1 MIKRNGIGGITVD
14 QNLVMNTLYQLK
26 KQLLSASFT
35 EDANWEQNWLSEFL
49 EHPDHIRGIE
59 NIINQKNF
67 HTATIYSLYEPMI
80 KALGQRTTD
89 LNLLEQFHYY
99 SVNLSFPGT
108 EPFAE
113 GRGLEPMAKL
123 FLKIMKVYCDLQKE
137 IDDSSWQGK
146 YPLVPIS
153 AKEEGQLENNE
164 EYERFKF
171 YFRQDYVYEMMKINQ
186 DLMGYTTLDHIC
198 GVHHIAMK
206 VARQL
211 KRAGVKLDLGRVAG
225 AAAGHDVGKYGCR
238 GAEKKRVAYFH
249 YHYTGVWFEKR
260 NITYIRHIAINHSTW
275 DLELE
280 NLPVEA
286 LVLIYADFRVKADD
300 SGAMTFYDLSDSF
313 QVILDKLDHVDE
325 AKENRYKKVYQK
337 LKDFE
342 DFMLSLGVVVDPYS
356 QDELPEGHVHKR
368 VHPSLLKGQE
378 IIDYCKHLSI
388 EHNLRLMH
396 LLRDENSMNRL
407 LESARSMKNANDL
420 RGYIDIIEDY
430 SAYLTQKQKQ
440 IAVGFLYSLLVT
452 PEEDIRKHCAW
463 VIGTLIGNF
472 DEELRKEIPEGAEV
486 AQFEIE
492 SYELLE
498 RYIERIL
505 TPELHII
512 GKHRHWTSYSLKDVL
527 KAYFTFQKSEE
538 KNHKGITLTLAH
550 FNNHLGDSGKQ
561 LYILHALRAMPLDK
575 MDKDQLE
582 VVKSIL
588 LNGLAHQEQKVRM
601 ATLNALGDI
610 VKMTPSE
617 PSFFDEL
624 VEALG
629 DQIDESTHVVER
641 YTRKLILERLHIG
654 DRLTYVENLCK
665 YEEIDVS
672 TLFLTN
678 LKSATN
684 DLNKKFQ
691 VKFLVDYA
699 KTVDPTSIFYTA
711 MHLCNLLKVSALESV
726 RNTAGES
733 LVELIDELSVEQRND
748 IVVEL
753 LRALEM
759 ESYQFTRYIPTYLGR
774 ILLKVKPVELDETID
789 DFEDKIKRSGAQL
802 GMLITRTVGEIIRHY
817 GSYQYAS
824 MEEPQ
829 VYKARLENLV
839 GILFNGFV
847 SYIPAITQTAMT
859 VLGREIFADQ
869 HMPISEKKYLLDLS
883 LKKVLS
889 LLNITDEEKELIFMS
904 NAAGL
909 KYIYRLIAD
918 YEHQFGQLMLPI
930 NNRVAFFP
938 GSFDPFSTSHKQIA
952 REIRNLGFEVYLAV
966 DEFSWSKRTQPNLI
980 RRDIIKMSIADE
992 VGIYS
997 FPRDIS
1003 INLANETDLTKLY
1016 DSFKDRTVYMVVG
1029 SDVIVNASAYKKDT
1043 GSALLQSFPHVVF
1056 ERLIEESADQKEA
1069 FEKAFSQLD
1078 SRSIRLVLPP
1088 QYEQI
1093 SSTQIRN
1100 YIDENRDISELVD
1113 PLAQRYI
1120 YDKGLYQREPQF
1132 KEVMTTKSTVVEILT
1147 ELSSDTME
1155 ELARTMPTEFSK
1167 VYATFKQLKEKESFK
1182 VLILRSVEERRSI
1195 IGFACFHWLR
1205 SSHMYTEF
1213 ADEAILNYLRDHA
1226 VGRML
1231 VIDGICAKD
1240 QGIFKNAN
1248 QLVLTETLAYC
1259 LARDYTYAICHNA
1272 FDSTLDT
1279 ELAEVLMHQGF
1290 VKVPSNHTPNQ
1301 VFAVNMSTPCTLNL
1315 DIKSLIKEP
1324 FRADPM
1330 VVKAID
1336 VSRKKL
1342 QEAIVKLYP
1351 GHLVLSF
1358 DRTMIYENLI
1368 KKICDENQM
1377 PTVPLSPKQVGANM
1391 CVPFGDIIKRWIL
1404 PNTVTK
1410 AIHIEKYFYPE
1421 LDGYKI
1427 EAYPY
1432 YLDIENQMEMLK
1444 SFNRPILMVD
1454 DILDKG
1460 YRIKVI
1466 EPALR
1471 KHGIAIQKVFV
1482 GILSGHG
1489 KALMASKN
1497 IEVDAAYFIPRLR
1510 VWFNEGKLYPFF
1522 GGDAVWRGYTPER
1535 NMIPSVNLILPYASP
1550 TYIKGTRKS
1559 ALFEV
1564 SKVAIENAI
1573 DILKAIEESYQM
1585 KNDRM
1590 LTVARLGEV
1599 MAYPRYPDK
1608 GRYVGYDMNQ
1618 KASEYLK
1625 LDLEALNRLR
1635 KIYMNKEVGEEE

>member
-1 MIKRNGIGGITVD
+1 MN
-14 QNLVMNTLYQLK
+14 QNLVMNTMHQLK
-26 KQLLSASFT
+26 KQLLGAYFI
-35 EDANWEQNWLSEFL
+35 EEIQWEPSKISSFL

-59 NIINQKNF
+59 HIIEQNNF
-67 HTATIYSLYEPMI
+67 HTATIFSLYESLI
-80 KALGQRTTD
+80 RSLVTQVND
-89 LNLLEQFHYY
+89 IDLLEQIHFY

-108 EPFAE
+108 EPFIE
-113 GRGLEPMAKL
+113 NRGIEPLAKL
-123 FLKIMKVYCDLQKE
+123 FLQIMKVYCDLQKE
-137 IDDSSWQGK
+137 IDQVSWQGK
-146 YPLVPIS
+146 YPLVGITEN
-153 AKEEGQLENNE
+153 EEKLLESSE

-171 YFRQDYVYEMMKINQ
+171 YFRQDHVYEMMKINQ

-198 GVHHIAMK
+198 GVHHLAMK

-211 KRAGVKLDLGRVAG
+211 QRAGVKIDLGRVAG
-225 AAAGHDVGKYGCR
+225 AAAGHDIGKYGCR

-249 YHYTGVWFEKR
+249 YHYTGIWFEKR
-260 NITYIRHIAINHSTW
+260 NIIYIRHVAINHSTW

-286 LVLIYADFRVKADD
+286 LVLIYADFRVKSDET
-300 SGAMTFYDLSDSF
+300 GKMTFYDLDDSF

-342 DFMLSLGVVVDPYS
+342 DFMISEGVKVNPEEEE
-356 QDELPEGHVHKR
+356 ELLEGAIHKR
-368 VHPSLLKGQE
+368 IHPALLKGQE
-378 IIDYCKHLSI
+378 IVDYCKRLSI

-440 IAVGFLYSLLVT
+440 IAVSFLYSLLVT

-463 VIGTLIGNF
+463 VMGTLIGNF
-472 DEELRKEIPEGAEV
+472 DEELRKEIPEGAEI
-486 AQFEIE
+486 ANSEIE

-512 GKHRHWTSYSLKDVL
+512 GKHRHWISYSLKDVL
-527 KAYFTFQKSEE
+527 KAYFTFQSNEE
-538 KNHKGITLTLAH
+538 KVFKGLELTLNHMCAH
-550 FNNHLGDSGKQ
+550 MTESNKQ
-561 LYILHALRAMPLDK
+561 LYILHATRGLPLEK
-575 MDKDQLE
+575 MNEEQSSQL
-582 VVKSIL
+582 KSIL
-588 LNGLAHQEQKVRM
+588 VKGLSNQEEKVRM
-601 ATLNALGDI
+601 ATLNALSDI
-610 VKMTPSE
+610 VKMCPKN
-617 PSFFDEL
+617 PHYFDDMIEL
-624 VEALG
+624 LSC
-629 DQIDESTHVVER
+629 QIDEETQVVER
-641 YTRKLILERLHIG
+641 YTRKLILERLHVG
-654 DRLTYVENLCK
+654 DRIAYVENLCK

-684 DLNKKFQ
+684 DTNKKFQ

-759 ESYQFTRYIPTYLGR
+759 ESYQFTRYIPNYLGR
-774 ILLKVKPVELDETID
+774 ILLKVKPIELNEIID
-789 DFEDKIKRSGAQL
+789 DFKEKIKSSGPQL

-817 GSYQYAS
+817 GSYQYA
-824 MEEPQ
+824 MLEELNEN
-829 VYKARLENLV
+829 KARLDALL
-839 GILFNGFV
+839 GILLNGFV

-859 VLGREIFADQ
+859 VLGRDILADPQ
-869 HMPISEKKYLLDLS
+869 MPISDKKALLDRS
-883 LKKVLS
+883 LKKILS

-909 KYIYRLIAD
+909 KYIYRLISD
-918 YEHQFGQLMLPI
+918 YEHQFGQMTLPLI
-930 NNRVAFFP
+930 NRVAFFP
-938 GSFDPFSTSHKQIA
+938 GSFDPFSISHKQIA
-952 REIRNLGFEVYLAV
+952 KEIRNLGFEVYLAV
-966 DEFSWSKRTQPNLI
+966 DEFSWSKRTQANLI

-992 VGIYS
+992 LDIYS

-1003 INLANETDLTKLY
+1003 INLGNENDLFKLH
-1016 DSFKDRTVYMVVG
+1016 DSFVERVVYMVVG
-1029 SDVIVNASAYKKDT
+1029 SDVIVNASAYKKNI
-1043 GSALLQSFPHVVF
+1043 GSKQLQSFPHVVF
-1056 ERLIEESADQKEA
+1056 ERLIDEATEEKDA
-1069 FEKAFSQLD
+1069 FEKAFNQLD
-1078 SRSIRLVLPP
+1078 NRSIRLILPP
-1088 QYEQI
+1088 LYEQI

-1113 PLAQRYI
+1113 PLVQRYI

-1132 KEVMTTKSTVVEILT
+1132 KEVMTTKYTAVEILT
-1147 ELSSDTME
+1147 EVSSDTIE
-1155 ELARTMPTEFSK
+1155 ELARTMPVEFSK
-1167 VYATFKQLKEKESFK
+1167 VYNTFKMLKSKESFK
-1182 VLILRSVEERRSI
+1182 VLILRNVEEKRSI

-1205 SSHMYTEF
+1205 ASQMYTEF
-1213 ADEAILNYLRDHA
+1213 SDEAILNYLRDHA

-1231 VIDGICAKD
+1231 VIDGIFAKD
-1240 QGIFKNAN
+1240 QSIFKNTN

-1259 LARDYTYAICHNA
+1259 LARDYTYAICHDVFAQHIDKN
-1272 FDSTLDT
+1272 
-1279 ELAEVLMHQGF
+1279 LADVLTHQGF
-1290 VKVPSNHTPNQ
+1290 VKVPSNHFSNQ

-1315 DIKSLIKEP
+1315 DIKSLIKDP
-1324 FRADPM
+1324 FRTEPL

-1336 VSRKKL
+1336 LGRKRL
-1342 QEAIVKLYP
+1342 QQAIVKLYP

-1368 KKICDENQM
+1368 KKICDENRM
-1377 PTVPLSPKQVGANM
+1377 PTVALSPKQVGENM

-1410 AIHIEKYFYPE
+1410 AIHIEKYFFPG

-1427 EAYPY
+1427 EAYPH

-1454 DILDKG
+1454 DIMDKG

-1471 KHGIAIQKVFV
+1471 KHGIPIQKIFV

-1550 TYIKGTRKS
+1550 TYIKGTKKE
-1559 ALFEV
+1559 AIFEL
-1564 SKVAIENAI
+1564 SKVAIENSI
-1573 DILKAIEESYQM
+1573 NILKAIEETYQL

-1608 GRYVGYDMNQ
+1608 GRYVSYDMNQ
-1618 KASEYLK
+1618 KASEFLE

-1635 KIYMNKEVGEEE
+1635 KMYMVKEMGDDE

>member
-1 MIKRNGIGGITVD
+1 MD
-14 QNLVMNTLYQLK
+14 QPLAMNTLHHLK
-26 KQLLSASFT
+26 KQILGASFLDECQWDQT
-35 EDANWEQNWLSEFL
+35 LILEFL
-49 EHPDHIRGIE
+49 EHPDHISGIAR
-59 NIINQKNF
+59 IIEQRNF
-67 HTATIYSLYEPMI
+67 QTQTIYSLYEP
-80 KALGQRTTD
+80 LFRTLLSKISDT
-89 LNLLEQFHYY
+89 NLLEQFYYY
-99 SVNLSFPGT
+99 SVNLSFPET
-108 EPFAE
+108 EPFVDNHCME
-113 GRGLEPMAKL
+113 TGAKL
-123 FLKIMKVYCDLQKE
+123 FLKIMKVYCDVQKE
-137 IDDSSWQGK
+137 VDKESWQGR
-146 YPLVPIS
+146 YPLVSIS
-153 AKEEGQLENNE
+153 AKEEGQLENSE

-171 YFRQDYVYEMMKINQ
+171 YFRQDHVYEMMKMNQ

-198 GVHHIAMK
+198 GVHHLAMK

-211 KRAGVKLDLGRVAG
+211 KRADVKIDLGRVAG

-238 GAEKKRVAYFH
+238 GDEKKRVAYFH
-249 YHYTGVWFEKR
+249 YHYTGVWFEQR
-260 NITYIRHIAINHSTW
+260 NITYIRHVAINHSTW
-275 DLELE
+275 DLELD

-300 SGAMTFYDLSDSF
+300 SGAMTFYDLDDSF

-325 AKENRYKKVYQK
+325 AKENRYKKVYHK

-342 DFMLSLGVVVDPYS
+342 DFMLSLGVNVDP
-356 QDELPEGHVHKR
+356 DDPLELEENPVR
-368 VHPSLLKGQE
+368 RRIHPSLLKGQE
-378 IIDYCKHLSI
+378 IIEYCKHLSI

-407 LESARSMKNANDL
+407 LESARSMKNTNDL

-440 IAVGFLYSLLVT
+440 IAVGFLYGLLVT
-452 PEEDIRKHCAW
+452 PEEDIRKHCSW
-463 VIGTLIGNF
+463 VMGTLIGNF
-472 DEELRKEIPEGAEV
+472 DEELRKEIPAGAE
-486 AQFEIE
+486 AAKFEIE

-498 RYIERIL
+498 RYIERML

-512 GKHRHWTSYSLKDVL
+512 GKHRHWTSYALKDVL
-527 KAYFTFQKSEE
+527 KAYFTHQSSDE
-538 KNHKGITLTLAH
+538 KTHKGLELTLAH
-550 FNNHLGDSGKQ
+550 FVKHDQNSGKQ
-561 LYILHALRAMPLDK
+561 LYLLHALRGLPIVK
-575 MDKDQLE
+575 MSHSQLSI
-582 VVKSIL
+582 VKSL
-588 LNGLAHQEQKVRM
+588 LLSGLRNSEEKVRM

-610 VKMTPSE
+610 VKQEACESG
-617 PSFFDEL
+617 FFDEIID
-624 VEALG
+624 ALSN
-629 DQIDESTHVVER
+629 QIDDQMHVVER
-641 YTRKLILERLHIG
+641 YTRKFILERLHIG
-654 DRLTYVENLCK
+654 DRLEYVEKLCQ
-665 YEEIDVS
+665 YESIDVS

-678 LKSATN
+678 LKSATS

-691 VKFLVDYA
+691 IKFLVDYA
-699 KTVDPTSIFYTA
+699 RVVDPSNTFYTA

-733 LVELIDELSVEQRND
+733 LVEMIDLLSVEQRND

-759 ESYQFTRYIPTYLGR
+759 ESYQFTRYIPNYLGR
-774 ILLKVKPVELDETID
+774 ILLKVKPIELDEIID
-789 DFEDKIKRSGAQL
+789 DFKDKIKRSGAQL
-802 GMLITRTVGEIIRHY
+802 GMLITRTVGVILRHY
-817 GSYQYAS
+817 GSYQFMS
-824 MEEPQ
+824 TEEPIA
-829 VYKARLENLV
+829 YRNRLEALV
-839 GILFNGFV
+839 GILLNGFV
-847 SYIPAITQTAMT
+847 SYVPAITQTAMT
-859 VLGREIFADQ
+859 VFGREILADV
-869 HMPISEKKYLLDLS
+869 HMPISDKKYLLDLS

-909 KYIYRLIAD
+909 KYIYRLISD
-918 YEHQFGQLMLPI
+918 YEHQFGPMNLPVI
-930 NNRVAFFP
+930 QRVAFFP

-966 DEFSWSKRTQPNLI
+966 DEFSWSKRTLPNLI

-992 VGIYS
+992 VNIYS

-1003 INLANETDLTKLY
+1003 VNLANETDLEKLIN
-1016 DSFKDRTVYMVVG
+1016 SFHDRVVFMVVG
-1029 SDVIVNASAYKKDT
+1029 SDVIVNASAYKKES
-1043 GSALLQSFPHVVF
+1043 GSTLLKGIPHIVF
-1056 ERLIEESADQKEA
+1056 ERLIEENASIKEKFEEA
-1069 FEKAFSQLD
+1069 FDRLNPL
-1078 SRSIRLVLPP
+1078 SIRLILPA

-1120 YDKGLYQREPQF
+1120 YERGLYQREPQF
-1132 KEVMTTKSTVVEILT
+1132 KEVMTTKSTVVEILM
-1147 ELSSDTME
+1147 ELSSDVIE

-1167 VYATFKQLKEKESFK
+1167 VYSTFKQLKSKESFK
-1182 VLILRSVEERRSI
+1182 VLILRSVEGQRSI

-1205 SSHMYTEF
+1205 SSQMYTEF
-1213 ADEAILNYLRDHA
+1213 SDEKILNYLRDHA

-1231 VIDGICAKD
+1231 IIDGIYAKD
-1240 QGIFKNAN
+1240 QGIFKNAY
-1248 QLVLTETLAYC
+1248 QLVLTETLAHC
-1259 LARDYTYAICHNA
+1259 LARDYTYAICRNS
-1272 FDSTLDT
+1272 FDQIIVP
-1279 ELAEVLMHQGF
+1279 ELAEVLKHQGF
-1290 VKVPSNHTPNQ
+1290 VTVPSSLTPNQ
-1301 VFAVNMSTPCTLNL
+1301 VYAVNMSTPCTLNL

-1324 FRADPM
+1324 FRSDPL

-1336 VSRKKL
+1336 STRKRL

-1377 PTVPLSPKQVGANM
+1377 PTVPLVPKQVGANM

-1421 LDGYKI
+1421 LDHYKI

-1471 KHGIAIQKVFV
+1471 KHGIPIQKVFV

-1550 TYIKGTRKS
+1550 TYIKNTRKTS
-1559 ALFEV
+1559 LFEV

-1573 DILKAIEESYQM
+1573 EILKAIEETYQIN
-1585 KNDRM
+1585 NDRM

-1599 MAYPRYPDK
+1599 MAYPRFPDK
-1608 GRYVGYDMNQ
+1608 GRHVSYDMNH
-1618 KASEYLK
+1618 KASEFLE
-1625 LDLEALNRLR
+1625 LDLESLNRLR
-1635 KIYMNKEVGEEE
+1635 KIYMGKEVLEDE

>member
-1 MIKRNGIGGITVD
+1 MD
-14 QNLVMNTLYQLK
+14 QPLVMNTLHQLK
-26 KQLLSASFT
+26 KQILSASFLD
-35 EDANWEQNWLSEFL
+35 ECQWPQQAISDFL
-49 EHPDHIRGIE
+49 DHPDHISGIGR
-59 NIINQKNF
+59 IIEQCNF
-67 HTATIYSLYEPMI
+67 QTQTIYSLYEPLI
-80 KALGQRTTD
+80 RTLMPKTAD
-89 LNLLEQFHYY
+89 VNLLEQFYAY
-99 SVNLSFPGT
+99 SVNLSFPNT
-108 EPFAE
+108 EPFIE
-113 GRGLEPMAKL
+113 NRCIEPGAKL

-137 IDDSSWQGK
+137 VDQTSWQGL
-146 YPLVPIS
+146 YPLIPIS
-153 AKEEGQLENNE
+153 AKEEGQLESSE

-171 YFRQDYVYEMMKINQ
+171 YFRQDHVYEMMKMNQ
-186 DLMGYTTLDHIC
+186 DIMGYTTLDHIC

-211 KRAGVKLDLGRVAG
+211 KRTGVKIDLGRVAG

-249 YHYTGVWFEKR
+249 YHYTGVWFEQR
-260 NITYIRHIAINHSTW
+260 NITYIRHVAINHSTW
-275 DLELE
+275 DLELD

-300 SGAMTFYDLSDSF
+300 QGTMRFYDLDDSF

-342 DFMLSLGVVVDPYS
+342 NFMFSLDINVDPTS
-356 QDELPEGHVHKR
+356 PEELCEDPLRKR

-378 IIDYCKHLSI
+378 IIEYCKHLSI

-396 LLRDENSMNRL
+396 LLRDENSLNRL
-407 LESARSMKNANDL
+407 LESARSMQNTNDL

-463 VIGTLIGNF
+463 VMGTLIGNF
-472 DEELRKEIPEGAEV
+472 DEELRKEIPEGADV
-486 AQFEIE
+486 AKFEIE

-498 RYIERIL
+498 RYIERML

-512 GKHRHWTSYSLKDVL
+512 GKHRHWTSYALKDVL
-527 KAYFTFQKSEE
+527 KAYFTYQHSDE
-538 KNHKGITLTLAH
+538 KIHKGLMLTLAH
-550 FNNHLGDSGKQ
+550 FQHHMANPGKQ
-561 LYILHALRAMPLDK
+561 LYLLHALRGLPLCK
-575 MDKDQLE
+575 MDSAQLDI
-582 VVKSIL
+582 VQSML
-588 LNGLAHQEQKVRM
+588 LSGLGSAEEKVRM

-610 VKMTPSE
+610 VKQEPSE
-617 PSFFDEL
+617 SNFFD
-624 VEALG
+624 VIVDALSNQAN
-629 DQIDESTHVVER
+629 DQMHVVER
-641 YTRKLILERLHIG
+641 YTRKFVLERLHIG
-654 DRLTYVENLCK
+654 DRLAYVEKLCQ
-665 YEEIDVS
+665 YESIDVS

-678 LKSATN
+678 LKSATS

-691 VKFLVDYA
+691 IKFLVDYA
-699 KTVDPTSIFYTA
+699 QVIDPSNTFYTA

-733 LVELIDELSVEQRND
+733 LVEMIDLLSVEQRND

-759 ESYQFTRYIPTYLGR
+759 ESYQFTRYIPHYLGR
-774 ILLKVKPVELDETID
+774 ILLKVKPIELDEIIE
-789 DFEDKIKRSGAQL
+789 DFKDKIKRSGPQL
-802 GMLITRTVGEIIRHY
+802 GMLITHTVGVIIRHY
-817 GSYQYAS
+817 GSYQFMDS
-824 MEEPQ
+824 ESEQ
-829 VYKARLENLV
+829 EYKHRLEVLV
-839 GILFNGFV
+839 GILLNGFV
-847 SYIPAITQTAMT
+847 SYIPSITQTAMT
-859 VLGREIFADQ
+859 VLGREILADP

-889 LLNITDEEKELIFMS
+889 LLNITNEEKELIFMS

-909 KYIYRLIAD
+909 KYIYRLISD
-918 YEHQFGQLMLPI
+918 YEHQFGTMNLPVI
-930 NNRVAFFP
+930 QRVAFFP

-966 DEFSWSKRTQPNLI
+966 DEFSWSKRTLPNLI

-992 VGIYS
+992 VNIYS

-1003 INLANETDLTKLY
+1003 VNLANERDLQKLT
-1016 DSFKDRTVYMVVG
+1016 DSFNDRLVFMVVG
-1029 SDVIVNASAYKKDT
+1029 SDVIVNASAYKEDSSSKVLK
-1043 GSALLQSFPHVVF
+1043 GIPHIVF
-1056 ERLIEESADQKEA
+1056 ERMIEESPELKEQFEMA
-1069 FEKAFSQLD
+1069 FARLD
-1078 SRSIRLVLPP
+1078 PQSIRLILPS

-1120 YDKGLYQREPQF
+1120 YERGLYQREPQF

-1147 ELSSDTME
+1147 ELSSDVIE

-1167 VYATFKQLKEKESFK
+1167 VYSLFKQLKSKESFK
-1182 VLILRSVEERRSI
+1182 VLILRSVEGQRSI

-1205 SSHMYTEF
+1205 SSQMYTEF
-1213 ADEAILNYLRDHA
+1213 SDELILNYLRDHA

-1231 VIDGICAKD
+1231 IIDGIYAKD
-1240 QGIFKNAN
+1240 QGIFKNAY

-1259 LARDYTYAICHNA
+1259 LARDYTYAICRNV
-1272 FDSTLDT
+1272 FDQVIVT
-1279 ELAEVLMHQGF
+1279 ELAEVLKHQGF
-1290 VKVPSNHTPNQ
+1290 VTVPSSSAPNQ
-1301 VFAVNMSTPCTLNL
+1301 VYAVNMSTPCTLNL

-1324 FRADPM
+1324 FRSDPL

-1336 VSRKKL
+1336 VTRKRI

-1377 PTVPLSPKQVGANM
+1377 PTVPLVPKQVGANM

-1421 LDGYKI
+1421 LDHYKI

-1471 KHGIAIQKVFV
+1471 KHGIPIQKVFV

-1497 IEVDAAYFIPRLR
+1497 IEVDSAYFIPRLR

-1550 TYIKGTRKS
+1550 TYIKGTRKA

-1573 DILKAIEESYQM
+1573 DILKAIEESYQVS
-1585 KNDRM
+1585 NDRM

-1608 GRYVGYDMNQ
+1608 GRHVNYDMNQ
-1618 KASEYLK
+1618 KASEYLM

-1635 KIYMNKEVGEEE
+1635 KIYIGKEVLEDE

>member
-1 MIKRNGIGGITVD
+1 MD
-14 QNLVMNTLYQLK
+14 QNLVMNTLHQLK
-26 KQLLSASFT
+26 KQLLNASFI
-35 EDANWEQNWLSEFL
+35 EDAKWDQNVIMAFL

-59 NIINQKNF
+59 NILEQKNF
-67 HTATIYSLYEPMI
+67 HTATIFSLYEPLI
-80 KALGQRTTD
+80 RSLIPRNND
-89 LNLLEQFHYY
+89 INFLEQFHFF
-99 SVNLSFPGT
+99 SVNLSFPNT
-108 EPFAE
+108 EPFIE
-113 GRGLEPMAKL
+113 NKGLEPLAKL
-123 FLKIMKVYCDLQKE
+123 FLKLMKVYCDLQKE
-137 IDDSSWQGK
+137 IDQSTWQGK
-146 YPLVPIS
+146 YPLVSIS
-153 AKEEGQLENNE
+153 AKEESQLENNE

-171 YFRQDYVYEMMKINQ
+171 YFRQDHVYEMMKINQ

-211 KRAGVKLDLGRVAG
+211 KLAGVKIDIGRVSG
-225 AAAGHDVGKYGCR
+225 AAAGHDIGKYGCR
-238 GAEKKRVAYFH
+238 GSEKKRVAYFH
-249 YHYTGVWFEKR
+249 YHYTGVWFEQR
-260 NITYIRHIAINHSTW
+260 NITYIRQVAINHSTW

-300 SGAMTFYDLSDSF
+300 SGQMAFYDLDESF
-313 QVILDKLDHVDE
+313 QVILDKLDQVDE

-342 DFMLSLGVVVDPYS
+342 AFMISLGVEVDPENPH
-356 QDELPEGHVHKR
+356 ELEEGHVNKR
-368 VHPSLLKGQE
+368 IHPSLLKGQE
-378 IIDYCKHLSI
+378 IIEYCKNLSI

-440 IAVGFLYSLLVT
+440 IAVVFLYSLLVT
-452 PEEDIRKHCAW
+452 PEEDIRKHCSW

-472 DEELRKEIPEGAEV
+472 DEELRKEIPEGAEI
-486 AQFEIE
+486 ARFEIE

-512 GKHRHWTSYSLKDVL
+512 GKHRHWTSYCLKDVL
-527 KAYFTFQKSEE
+527 KAYFVHQKSEE
-538 KNHKGITLTLAH
+538 KVQRGLVLALH
-550 FNNHLGDSGKQ
+550 HLEMHMDDPAKQ
-561 LYILHALRAMPLDK
+561 LYVLHAIRGLPLEK
-575 MDKDQLE
+575 MHVTQL
-582 VVKSIL
+582 VIVKKIL
-588 LNGLAHQEQKVRM
+588 LKGLDHSEEKVRM
-601 ATLNALGDI
+601 ATLNALSDM
-610 VKMTPSE
+610 VRTDSV
-617 PSFFDEL
+617 DERFYDEII
-624 VEALG
+624 EALG
-629 DQIDESTHVVER
+629 SHIDETTRVAER
-641 YTRKLILERLHIG
+641 YARKLVLERLHMG
-654 DRLTYVENLCK
+654 DRLAYVENLCK
-665 YEEIDVS
+665 YEKIDVS
-672 TLFLTN
+672 TLYLTN
-678 LKSATN
+678 LKSATH

-691 VKFLVDYA
+691 VKFLVDYS
-699 KTVDPTSIFYTA
+699 KTIDPTSIFYTA

-753 LRALEM
+753 IRSLEM

-774 ILLKVKPVELDETID
+774 ILLKIKPIELDEIVD
-789 DFEDKIKRSGAQL
+789 DFKDKIKRSGAQL
-802 GMLITRTVGEIIRHY
+802 GMLITRTVGVIVRHY
-817 GSYQYAS
+817 GSYQYTAL
-824 MEEPQ
+824 EDLLANRE
-829 VYKARLENLV
+829 RLEELV
-839 GILFNGFV
+839 GILLNGFV

-859 VLGREIFADQ
+859 VLGRDILSDPE
-869 HMPISEKKYLLDLS
+869 MPISEKKYLMDLL

-889 LLNITDEEKELIFMS
+889 LLNITDEAKELIFMS

-909 KYIYRLIAD
+909 KYVYRLISD
-918 YEHQFGQLMLPI
+918 YEHQFGPMNLPV

-952 REIRNLGFEVYLAV
+952 KEIRNLGFEVYLAV

-1003 INLANETDLTKLY
+1003 VNLANETDLLKLPE
-1016 DSFKDRTVYMVVG
+1016 SFIDRTVYMVVG

-1043 GSALLQSFPHVVF
+1043 GSALLQSFPHIVF
-1056 ERLIEESADQKEA
+1056 ERLIDEASEEKEQ
-1069 FEKAFSQLD
+1069 FEKAFKRLD
-1078 SRSIRLVLPP
+1078 PRSIRLILPA

-1132 KEVMTTKSTVVEILT
+1132 KEVMTTKSTVVEIFT
-1147 ELSSDTME
+1147 DMSSDTIE

-1167 VYATFKQLKEKESFK
+1167 VFTTFKNLKTKESFK
-1182 VLILRSVEERRSI
+1182 VLILRSVEEGRGI

-1205 SSHMYTEF
+1205 SSQMYTEF
-1213 ADEAILNYLRDHA
+1213 ADESILNYLRDHA

-1248 QLVLTETLAYC
+1248 QLVLTETLAFC

-1272 FDSTLDT
+1272 FDNKIDA
-1279 ELAEVLMHQGF
+1279 ELSEVLKHQGF
-1290 VKVPSNHTPNQ
+1290 VKVPSTHNAND

-1315 DIKSLIKEP
+1315 DIKSLIKDP
-1324 FRADPM
+1324 FRSDP
-1330 VVKAID
+1330 VVVRAID
-1336 VSRKKL
+1336 ATRKKL

-1427 EAYPY
+1427 ESYPY

-1471 KHGIAIQKVFV
+1471 KHGIPIQKIFV

-1510 VWFNEGKLYPFF
+1510 VWFNEGKIYPFF
-1522 GGDAVWRGYTPER
+1522 GGDAVWRGFTPER

-1550 TYIKGTRKS
+1550 TYIKGTKKS

-1564 SKVAIENAI
+1564 SKVAIENSI
-1573 DILKAIEESYQM
+1573 EILKAIEETYQL

-1618 KASEYLK
+1618 KASEFLEI
-1625 LDLEALNRLR
+1625 DLEALNRLR
-1635 KIYMNKEVGEEE
+1635 KMYTEKEIGEDA

>member
-1 MIKRNGIGGITVD
+1 MD
-14 QNLVMNTLYQLK
+14 QETIMQILHQLK
-26 KQLLSASFT
+26 KQILSASIF
-35 EDANWEQNWLSEFL
+35 EDSSNEHKQILDFL

-59 NIINQKNF
+59 HIIKQSNF
-67 HTATIYSLYEPMI
+67 QTQTIFSLYEP
-80 KALGQRTTD
+80 LVRNLLPRTND
-89 LNLLEQFHYY
+89 LNLLEQFYFY
-99 SVNLSFPGT
+99 SVNLSFPET
-108 EPFAE
+108 EPFE
-113 GRGLEPMAKL
+113 KGRSIEVGARL
-123 FLKIMKVYCDLQKE
+123 FLKIMKVYCDFQKE
-137 IDDSSWQGK
+137 LDKTCWQGL
-146 YPLVPIS
+146 YPLLPIS
-153 AKEEGQLENNE
+153 AKEENGLENSE

-171 YFRQDYVYEMMKINQ
+171 YFRQDHVYEMMKMNQ
-186 DLMGYTTLDHIC
+186 DLKGYTTLDHIC

-211 KRAGVKLDLGRVAG
+211 KRADIRIDLGRVAG
-225 AAAGHDVGKYGCR
+225 AAAGHDVGKFGCI
-238 GAEKKRVAYFH
+238 GDEKKRVAYFH

-275 DLELE
+275 DLELD

-286 LVLIYADFRVKADD
+286 LVLIYADFRVKSDEHGFMTYYDLDD
-300 SGAMTFYDLSDSF
+300 SFK
-313 QVILDKLDHVDE
+313 VILDKLDHVDE
-325 AKENRYKKVYQK
+325 AKENRYKKVYRK

-342 DFMLSLGVVVDPYS
+342 DYMLSLGVNVDPK
-356 QDELPEGHVHKR
+356 DPCELEEHVERKR
-368 VHPSLLKGQE
+368 IHPSLLKGQE
-378 IIDYCKHLSI
+378 IVEYCKHLSI

-396 LLRDENSMNRL
+396 LLRDENSLNRL

-452 PEEDIRKHCAW
+452 PEEDIRKKCAW
-463 VIGTLIGNF
+463 VMGTLIGNF
-472 DEELRKEIPEGAEV
+472 DEELRKEIPVGAEI
-486 AQFEIE
+486 AKFEIE

-498 RYIERIL
+498 RYIERLL

-512 GKHRHWTSYSLKDVL
+512 GKHRHWTSYALKDVL
-527 KAYFTFQKSEE
+527 KAYFMYQSSDE
-538 KNHKGITLTLAH
+538 KIHKGLELT
-550 FNNHLGDSGKQ
+550 FPHLEKHILNSGKQ
-561 LYILHALRAMPLDK
+561 LYILHALRGLPFNK
-575 MDKDQLE
+575 MNQEQSDSAKTM
-582 VVKSIL
+582 L
-588 LNGLAHQEQKVRM
+588 LNGLKSTEEKVRM

-610 VKMTPSE
+610 VKQQPCD
-617 PSFFDEL
+617 PHYFDE
-624 VEALG
+624 VIVALSG
-629 DQIDESTHVVER
+629 ETDNEMRVVEKYAR
-641 YTRKLILERLHIG
+641 TFILERLHIG
-654 DRLTYVENLCK
+654 DRLDYVEKLCQL
-665 YEEIDVS
+665 EQVDIS
-672 TLFLTN
+672 NLFLTN

-684 DLNKKFQ
+684 DLTKKFQ
-691 VKFLVDYA
+691 IKFLVDYA
-699 KTVDPTSIFYTA
+699 KVVDPTNNFYTA
-711 MHLCNLLKVSALESV
+711 MHLCNLLKVSAMESV

-733 LVELIDELSVEQRND
+733 LVEMIDALSVEQRND

-753 LRALEM
+753 IRALEM
-759 ESYQFTRYIPTYLGR
+759 ESYQFTRYIPHYLGR
-774 ILLKVKPVELDETID
+774 ILLKIKPVELDETIE
-789 DFEDKIKRSGAQL
+789 DFKDKIKRSGTQL
-802 GMLITRTVGEIIRHY
+802 GMLITHTIGVIIRY
-817 GSYQYAS
+817 YDRYQYAPL
-824 MEEPQ
+824 EELQ
-829 VYKARLENLV
+829 VNRARLEELV
-839 GILFNGFV
+839 GILLNGFV

-859 VLGREIFADQ
+859 VFGREILADPN
-869 HMPISEKKYLLDLS
+869 MPISEKKYLMDLS

-909 KYIYRLIAD
+909 KYIYRLISD
-918 YEHQFGQLMLPI
+918 YEHQFGPMNLPVKQ
-930 NNRVAFFP
+930 RVAFFP
-938 GSFDPFSTSHKQIA
+938 GSFDPFSISHKQIA

-992 VGIYS
+992 INIYS
-997 FPRDIS
+997 FPRDLS
-1003 INLANETDLTKLY
+1003 INLANEKDIQKLL
-1016 DSFKDRTVYMVVG
+1016 DSFNDRSVFMVVG
-1029 SDVIVNASAYKKDT
+1029 SDVIVNASAYK
-1043 GSALLQSFPHVVF
+1043 SESSSILLKTIPHIVF
-1056 ERLIEESADQKEA
+1056 ERMIDETIEQKEV
-1069 FEKAFSQLD
+1069 FEKAFSRLEPQ
-1078 SRSIRLVLPP
+1078 SIRLILPM

-1120 YDKGLYQREPQF
+1120 YDRGLYQREPQF

-1147 ELSSDTME
+1147 ELSSDTVE

-1167 VYATFKQLKEKESFK
+1167 VYSVFKTLKTKESFK
-1182 VLILRSVEERRSI
+1182 VLILRSVEESRRI

-1205 SSHMYTEF
+1205 SSQMYTEF
-1213 ADEAILNYLRDHA
+1213 SDEMILNYLRDHA

-1231 VIDGICAKD
+1231 IIDGICAKD
-1240 QGIFKNAN
+1240 HGIFKNAY

-1259 LARDYTYAICHNA
+1259 LARDYTYAICRNV
-1272 FDSTLDT
+1272 FDQTIAS
-1279 ELAEVLMHQGF
+1279 ELADVLKHQGF
-1290 VKVPSNHTPNQ
+1290 VTVPSSNAPNQ

-1324 FRADPM
+1324 FRSDPL

-1336 VSRKKL
+1336 ATRKRL
-1342 QEAIVKLYP
+1342 QDAIVKLYP

-1377 PTVPLSPKQVGANM
+1377 PTIPLSPKQVGANM

-1421 LDGYKI
+1421 LDHYKI

-1471 KHGIAIQKVFV
+1471 KHGIPIQKVFV

-1497 IEVDAAYFIPRLR
+1497 IEVDSAYFIPRLR

-1522 GGDAVWRGYTPER
+1522 GGDSVWRGYIPER

-1573 DILKAIEESYQM
+1573 EILKAIEETYQVN
-1585 KNDRM
+1585 NDRM

-1599 MAYPRYPDK
+1599 MTYPRYPDK
-1608 GRYVGYDMNQ
+1608 GRYVGYDMNH
-1618 KASEYLK
+1618 KSSEYLE
-1625 LDLEALNRLR
+1625 LDLESLNRLR
-1635 KIYMNKEVGEEE
+1635 KIYMGREVLEDE